1 LELRPIPMEERDD
14 VAEEQA
20 QRSARK
26 RDHLRLALAARPRGN
41 GLEDVVLIHDS
52 LPELA
57 LDEVDL
63 STELGGRRLP
73 VPVLIN
79 AMTGGVAEAE
89 PVNRAVGRLGAELSL
104 PVAVG
109 SQRAALRDPALR
121 RTYTVVREENPH
133 GVVIG
138 NLGAG
143 ATPDEAEDAVAMLGA
158 DFLQLHLN
166 APQELQMPEGDRDF
180 RGRVKA
186 IERVVARLSVP
197 VIVKECGFGMSRET
211 ARRLWDAGVRIVD
224 VAGRGGTNFARIE
237 FARRND
243 AAPPDPGL
251 LDWGIPTAAS
261 LWEVVGARL
270 PGLEVVASGGIRFGS
285 EVAKALALGA
295 RAAGIAGFVLRTL
308 HKEGYEGA
316 RRRLSALLRD
326 LRAACLLAGARD
338 LKTLATRPH
347 LIRGETRAWIEARRA
362 DVAHTDGP
370 LFPGQGG

>member
-1 LELRPIPMEERDD
+1 MSPDPASSSPEVGALLDEEEER
-14 VAEEQA
+14 
-20 QRSARK
+20 RARK
-26 RDHLRLALAARPRGN
+26 RDHLRLALLTRPHGN

-73 VPVLIN
+73 FPVLIN

-89 PVNRAVGRLGAELSL
+89 AVNRAVGRLGRELQL

-109 SQRAALRDPALR
+109 SQRAGLRDGALR
-121 RTYTVVREENPH
+121 RTYTVVREENPD

-143 ATPDEAEDAVAMLGA
+143 ATPTEAEDAVAMLRA

-180 RGRVKA
+180 RGRLRA
-186 IERVVARLSVP
+186 IERVVSHLPIP

-237 FARRND
+237 YQRRTD
-243 AAPPDPGL
+243 GAPPDPGL

-261 LWEVVGARL
+261 LWDVVDAGL

-285 EVAKALALGA
+285 EVAKCLALGA
-295 RAAGIAGFVLRTL
+295 RAAGVAGFVLRSL
-308 HKEGYEGA
+308 HEEGYEGVRA
-316 RRRLSALLRD
+316 RLEALLRD
-326 LRAACLLAGARD
+326 LRASLLLTGARD
-338 LKTLATRPH
+338 IESLAHRPR

-362 DVAHTDGP
+362 MAADGDGAAP
-370 LFPGQGG
+370 RR